1 MRPTTRFGVFV
12 TRFREKKEKERG
24 RKIKRRKNTRES
36 RRRKTHLFS
45 FSTPLPP
52 PTHTRTPKKQRLS
65 RGNILRWDWWIW
77 VFAAVALCA
86 MPCLALASGAVGRA
100 RGALL
105 AWATAAT
112 VLCIVSADRQYNI
125 SSITEGAFYSSSRT
139 AFSGF
144 LLTAAAGLALMY
156 HFGVRPSA
164 REDELK

>member
-1 MRPTTRFGVFV
+1 
-12 TRFREKKEKERG
+12 
-24 RKIKRRKNTRES
+24 
-36 RRRKTHLFS
+36 
-45 FSTPLPP
+45 
-52 PTHTRTPKKQRLS
+52 
-65 RGNILRWDWWIW
+65 
-77 VFAAVALCA
+77 

-125 SSITEGAFYSSSRT
+125 SSNTEGAFYSSARA

-156 HFGVRPSA
+156 HLGVRPSA
-164 REDELK
+164 REDE